1 MGCKKWFF
9 FYQQLDQNRVMRS
22 LIILDIFFCFISEDG
37 GLTKRGILIYFLI
50 RFFCG
55 TVRYARKQKYF
66 KAEPTGVYYSIFSSN
81 AGVVQKKEITQGRWE

>member
-1 MGCKKWFF
+1 MIFLLSAIGLKSCYAFTNNSW
-9 FYQQLDQNRVMRS
+9 Y
-22 LIILDIFFCFISEDG
+22 IFFCFISEDG